1 MLIVQVAITLQG
13 TNSSFIGQVMF
24 CFVFFFSTKMSKRYI
39 PTSLTPDMLVG
50 EPKFKVL
57 TGALSFLLSQ
67 KIQSWELLSQ
77 QARQEIDNMR
87 QVTAAENYIL

>member
-13 TNSSFIGQVMF
+13 TNSSFIGQVF
-24 CFVFFFSTKMSKRYI
+24 CFALFFSTKMSKRYI
-39 PTSLTPDMLVG
+39 PSSFTSDVLVG

-57 TGALSFLLSQ
+57 TGALSFLLSH
-67 KIQSWELLSQ
+67 KIQSWKLLSQ
-77 QARQEIDNMR
+77 QAGQEIDNMR